1 MRSGVSPTPY
11 QQQAGLDFDEPF
23 WDLFDEKI
31 RKNNSSTPH
40 QEQADLDFYESFTK
54 AEIYSIFCKKHIFLL
69 IDFKGHFKYSSRC
82 SMFFIDFLL
91 FWTLYFACYSDAVDV
106 FY

>member
-11 QQQAGLDFDEPF
+11 HQQAGLDFDEPF

-40 QEQADLDFYESFTK
+40 QEQADLFLFHKSFV
-54 AEIYSIFCKKHIFLL
+54 
-69 IDFKGHFKYSSRC
+69 HFG
-82 SMFFIDFLL
+82 F
-91 FWTLYFACYSDAVDV
+91 
-106 FY
+106 

>member
-23 WDLFDEKI
+23 WELFDEKI

-40 QEQADLDFYESFTK
+40 QEQADLFFLSQ
-54 AEIYSIFCKKHIFLL
+54 IFCIFW
-69 IDFKGHFKYSSRC
+69 
-82 SMFFIDFLL
+82 FLEI
-91 FWTLYFACYSDAVDV
+91 
-106 FY
+106 